1 MNVLT
6 RNYFRMLR
14 NGAFGEHEALEPMS
28 KYKWNAL
35 YQRAEREDVLVYLK
49 ADAPHSS
56 INFEDHTQ
64 GRKYRNIAKAEYHA
78 IDTSLDTLDMLNIML
93 YNIDQTISG
102 ISLE

>member
-35 YQRAEREDVLVYLK
+35 YQRAERE
-49 ADAPHSS
+49 
-56 INFEDHTQ
+56 I
-64 GRKYRNIAKAEYHA
+64 GRAHV
-78 IDTSLDTLDMLNIML
+78 
-93 YNIDQTISG
+93 
-102 ISLE
+102 

>member
-64 GRKYRNIAKAEYHA
+64 GRKYL
-78 IDTSLDTLDMLNIML
+78 SLIH
-93 YNIDQTISG
+93 I
-102 ISLE
+102 